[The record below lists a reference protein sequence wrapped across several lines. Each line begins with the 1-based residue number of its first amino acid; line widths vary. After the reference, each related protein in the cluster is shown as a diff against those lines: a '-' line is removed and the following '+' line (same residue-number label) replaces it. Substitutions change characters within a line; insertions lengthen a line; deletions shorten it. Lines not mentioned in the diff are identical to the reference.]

1 MSAESA
7 LWTRFLREKRNA
19 LRGMRQQPALKL
31 VVLTTAAVAFEVGLF
46 ALFLGGLRFM
56 SSLGAGGTF
65 LLHRLFS
72 VFFLGMTL
80 LLTLSALVSAY
91 ATLFRAGDTPLLLV
105 SPTPPQRI
113 VLMKCIEAAELS
125 AGAYVFIVL
134 PFVAAYAVYG
144 DGAAW
149 IVLWTTLFS
158 LPLLA
163 LTTSAGLLAA
173 LVTAR
178 WFPLERR
185 WRRLLIGG
193 LLLVLGG
200 VLARSGWQA
209 AADPATAQVTLSNLV
224 PGLRVASHAATPGF
238 WMAEGMFALER
249 GQWVRGAML
258 WLTMASSA
266 CVGLLLIEWVAER
279 TYQEAWLRV
288 AGGAARRRSVRMAV
302 GLDRLLGVL
311 PADVRALVLK
321 DVRVFLRD
329 PMQWSQSLIFFGLL
343 TLYYASLRGF
353 RYDQMGEGWRNF
365 SAFMNVFSVAAV
377 TCSLGARFVYPQLS
391 FEGQA
396 YWLLG
401 LAPTRPRRVVLTKF
415 AMSAVCLLT
424 MAVFLMQLSARMLNA
439 PDASRT
445 AVTWL
450 SIATALA
457 VSGLATGLG
466 AVFIDL
472 RHRNPA
478 AVVSGFGGTLNL
490 VLGLGFIIGS
500 LAPFGSVFHA
510 HALTRIGDADL
521 SRILPWLY
529 LWLGALTLLATVP
542 PLWFG
547 CRSLARRDF

>member
-7 LWTRFLREKRNA
+7 LWTRFFREKRNA
-19 LRGMRQQPALKL
+19 LRGVYHQPKLKL

-56 SSLGAGGTF
+56 GTLGAGGTF
-65 LLHRLFS
+65 LLQRLFS

-80 LLTLSALVSAY
+80 LLALSALVSAY
-91 ATLFRAGDTPLLLV
+91 ATLFRAGDTPMLLV
-105 SPTPPQRI
+105 SPTPPRRI
-113 VLMKCIEAAELS
+113 VLLKCIEAAELS
-125 AGAYVFIVL
+125 AGAYVFIVM
-134 PFVAAYAVYG
+134 PFAAAYAVYG
-144 DGAAW
+144 DGSGW
-149 IVLWTTLFS
+149 FVLWTALFS
-158 LPLLA
+158 MPLLA
-163 LTTSAGLLAA
+163 LTTSVGLLCA
-173 LVTAR
+173 LLVAR

-193 LLLVLGG
+193 LVLALVGLLV
-200 VLARSGWQA
+200 RSSWQT
-209 AADPATAQVTLSNLV
+209 AADGQSTELVLSNLV
-224 PGLRVASHAATPGF
+224 PGLRVASHAATPGY
-238 WMAEGMFALER
+238 WMAEGMFALQQ

-258 WLTMASSA
+258 WMVLASSA
-266 CVGLLLIEWVAER
+266 CVGLLLIEWAASR
-279 TYQEAWLRV
+279 CYHEAWLRV
-288 AGGAARRRSVRMAV
+288 SGGAARLRSARMV
-302 GLDRLLGVL
+302 GGLDRLLSVF
-311 PADVRALVLK
+311 PNDVRALVLK

-343 TLYYASLRGF
+343 TVYYGSLRGF
-353 RYDQMGEGWRNF
+353 RYEQMGEGWRNF

-396 YWLLG
+396 YWMLG

-415 AMSAVCLLT
+415 ATASVCLLT
-424 MAVFLMQLSARMLNA
+424 MAVFLMQLSSRMLRA

-450 SIATALA
+450 AAATALA
-457 VSGLATGLG
+457 VSALATGLG

-490 VLGLGFIIGS
+490 VLGLGYIIAT
-500 LAPFGSVFHA
+500 LVPFGSVFHA
-510 HALTRIGDADL
+510 HALQRIGDADL
-521 SRILPWLY
+521 VRMMPWLY
-529 LWLGALTLLATVP
+529 LWLGVLTLAATAP
-542 PLWFG
+542 PLWAG
-547 CRSLARRDF
+547 CKSLTRRDF